1 MTALTARESSFL
13 EDIFK
18 LMDEGVVIDRSSK
31 PLRPRV
37 TIVATQRTD
46 EEGLAKIEKFVIELQ
61 QRYPFARLVLGDT
74 SLAEREAARAAQMVG
89 MEYRIIEKAEKG
101 EWDEGSVIRD
111 ERCVAASTH
120 IVALDSSA
128 RAKTYEKLAARTF
141 KFFST
146 I

>member
-1 MTALTARESSFL
+1 MSEQEFFADVFR
-13 EDIFK
+13 
-18 LMDEGVVIDRSSK
+18 LMDEGVLVDRSEK
-31 PLRPRV
+31 PLRPAI

-46 EEGLAKIEKFVIELQ
+46 DEGLAKLEDFVVNLQ

-89 MEYRIIEKAEKG
+89 MEYRVIEQAPKG
-101 EWDEGSVIRD
+101 EWDDGSAIRD

-120 IVALDSSA
+120 VVALDESA
-128 RAKTYEKLAARTF
+128 RCKQYKVLAARTRRL
-141 KFFST
+141 FST